1 MPRMRLAACGIDCN
15 ECDIYNAAH
24 DRQAAEALV
33 KWFKSRGWIEER
45 ADAQTVM
52 AKAPYCQ
59 GCWNKTGVHWCGDCH
74 LLSCCEGK
82 RLDHCGECADF
93 PCQEYKAWI
102 KDYEHHKRAMEPTF
116 RTLEP
121 HEKIVFAQ
129 QGFVRIS
136 RTVLYP
142 NIGGRIS
149 AGLSQTPRR
158 S

>member
-1 MPRMRLAACGIDCN
+1 MAGSPEGGKGLPRIRLAACGIDCN

-102 KDYEHHKRAMEPTF
+102 KDYEHHKRAMEYLQSL
-116 RTLEP
+116 R
-121 HEKIVFAQ
+121 
-129 QGFVRIS
+129 QGS
-136 RTVLYP
+136 
-142 NIGGRIS
+142 
-149 AGLSQTPRR
+149 
-158 S
+158 